1 MHSFDHAMVITVAT
15 QAGNVPFHVQNLLV
29 YLLHDAACFATD
41 HSMLEGDDRQPYY
54 KRRCR

>member
-1 MHSFDHAMVITVAT
+1 MVITVAT
-15 QAGNVPFHVQNLLV
+15 QAGNVPFHVQNLLA

>member
-1 MHSFDHAMVITVAT
+1 MVITVAT

-29 YLLHDAACFATD
+29 YLLHDAAYFATD
-41 HSMLEGDDRQPYY
+41 HAMLEGDDRQPYH